1 MPMKNR
7 SVSRR
12 LLALCAAAAAI
23 AGCANLERD
32 SPSSAYFMLAPPPQP
47 QPEQSGAPLGSVVV
61 RRTAVQRP
69 FESRGF
75 VYRLSNGQWRTD
87 AYNGFLA
94 DPSDMVTDALSRAL
108 ERSGR
113 FAWVGPSTGTAPTD
127 LAAESVV
134 EAFYC
139 DFSNPREPVA
149 VVRLRAYL
157 LDRAD
162 SGVRMRLALDGAGTA
177 PLADGSPRAVADG
190 LGVALSVALNGVI
203 SQLPQAAGAAPES
216 R

>member
-1 MPMKNR
+1 MTNR
-7 SVSRR
+7 PASRR
-12 LLALCAAAAAI
+12 LLASCAAAALL
-23 AGCANLERD
+23 AGCANFERD
-32 SPSSAYFMLAPPPQP
+32 SPSSAYFMLAPPQ
-47 QPEQSGAPLGSVVV
+47 QAAQQGAPLGSILV
-61 RRTAVQRP
+61 RRAAVQRP
-69 FESRGF
+69 FDSRGF

-139 DFSNPREPVA
+139 DFSNPGEPVA
-149 VVRLRAYL
+149 VVRLRTYL

-162 SGVRMRLALDGAGTA
+162 SGVRMRLALEGAGTA